1 MVNFRFHLVS
11 LVAVFLALAL
21 GIGMGVTVIDRALV
35 EQLQGRLDDVR
46 NQVDDANARSDALGV
61 EIDRANQFREAVE
74 PYVIDGTLT
83 GSSVTLVVVEG
94 TDQATIDS
102 LREDLQVAG
111 ANVNGQ
117 LTFTNSSRL
126 DAQDV
131 AANVAETLELSESD
145 SDEIRQTMLAR
156 VAAVLAGATP
166 SGELRT
172 LIDDGVLRWD
182 GEQTLED
189 AEFVD
194 NKLVVASQFSVE
206 AGNEDVSIPLVEL
219 LSAQPTRRVVAAE
232 PGSDPG
238 VDSSGEREI
247 FVGPLRSDQ
256 EVNNRVSSVDN
267 LESAEGRTAV
277 VLALSDLPEEVGHYG
292 VGPNADALIPPF
304 EQ

>member
-1 MVNFRFHLVS
+1 MNFRFHLVS

>member
-1 MVNFRFHLVS
+1 VNFRFHLVS